1 MSDDF
6 TRYLDKQM
14 RDKEFAR
21 AWSASE
27 ARTQVIVSII
37 KLRKENNLTQSELA
51 KKVGTTQNIILKIER
66 GKMNIGIDF
75 LSRLAQAFGL
85 KIEVRFGV

>member
-6 TRYLDKQM
+6 TIYLDKQIQ
-14 RDKEFAR
+14 DKEFAK

-27 ARTQVIVSII
+27 ARSQVIKSII
-37 KLRKENNLTQSELA
+37 KL
-51 KKVGTTQNIILKIER
+51 KKREQPSPKRASPKSRRNAKIER

-75 LSRLAQAFGL
+75 LSRLAQAFGR